1 MKQKITHKIRVGR
14 TICLVDIENCVG
26 TSAIS
31 PEQVEAV
38 RLAISRAAPNAVMKV
53 VACSH
58 HNACSTMFGFIG
70 ARVILRSGPDGADL
84 ALLDVIEHEQVD
96 GRFGKVIIASGD
108 GIFAPACRRL
118 RSCGVYVEVLSLPDR
133 LSGELAASCS
143 NVRYLTL
150 SEFESGNV

>member
-1 MKQKITHKIRVGR
+1 
-14 TICLVDIENCVG
+14 
-26 TSAIS
+26 
-31 PEQVEAV
+31 
-38 RLAISRAAPNAVMKV
+38 
-53 VACSH
+53 
-58 HNACSTMFGFIG
+58 MFGFIG

-96 GRFGKVIIASGD
+96 GRFSKVIIASGD

>member
-1 MKQKITHKIRVGR
+1 MKQQFTQKIRANR
-14 TICLVDIENCVG
+14 AMCLVDIENCVG
-26 TSAIS
+26 TGAIS

-38 RLAISRAAPNAVMKV
+38 RLAISRAAPNTVMKV

-58 HNACSTMFGFIG
+58 HNAYSTLFGFTD
-70 ARVILRSGPDGADL
+70 ARILLRSGPDGADL
-84 ALLDVIEHEQVD
+84 ALLDVIEHEQVG

-150 SEFESGNV
+150 SELESGNV